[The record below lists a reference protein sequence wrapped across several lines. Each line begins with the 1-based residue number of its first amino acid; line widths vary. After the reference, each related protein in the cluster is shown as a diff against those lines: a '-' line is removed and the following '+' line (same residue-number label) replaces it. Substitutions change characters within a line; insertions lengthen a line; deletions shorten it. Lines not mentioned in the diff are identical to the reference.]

1 MGIISYAQNFEDVM
15 LWRCLGHVKNGF
27 YIDVGAHHPVDD
39 SVSLAFYEN
48 GWRGLHVEPSEFYSQ
63 LLKKYRPDE
72 ITLTKLLSDKNGA
85 SHFFEI
91 AESGLSTGIE
101 NIAIEHQKKGYI
113 TVTKEVETITLDSIF
128 ADFGDIQVHWLKI
141 DVEGMEKLVL
151 SGWRESAYRP
161 WVILIESTYPNS
173 QVETH
178 EDWEKLV
185 IEKSYKFVYFDG
197 LNRYYISKQHPEL
210 EKSFSTPPN
219 IFDDFTIAPSSPY
232 ACKLRSASLES
243 NNK

>member
-15 LWRCLGHVKNGF
+15 LWRCLGHIKNGF

-63 LLKKYRPDE
+63 LLRMHRPDE
-72 ITLTKLLSDKNGA
+72 ITLTKLLSDKNGY
-85 SHFFEI
+85 SIFFEI

-101 NIAIEHQKKGYI
+101 NIAIEHQKKGY
-113 TVTKEVETITLDSIF
+113 VTLTREVETVTLDSIF
-128 ADFGDIQVHWLKI
+128 YDLNDIQVHWLKI

-151 SGWRESAYRP
+151 SGWSESACRP
-161 WVILIESTYPNS
+161 WVVVIESTYPNS
-173 QVETH
+173 QIETH
-178 EDWEKLV
+178 ADWEKLI
-185 IEKSYKFVYFDG
+185 IEKFYKFVYFDG
-197 LNRYYISKQHPEL
+197 LNRYYISEQHLEL

-219 IFDDFTIAPSSPY
+219 IFDNFTIALSSPY
-232 ACKLRSASLES
+232 AGQLRLALSQSK
-243 NNK
+243 NK